1 MEPQAGNV
9 QRERSVTFPALPD
22 GVVAGA
28 LLLGCALIAVVA
40 LMHHPAVSTRHA
52 ADAMTQ
58 IVRFAAADRAVHGT
72 MIVVS
77 GALLFALS
85 VFSVRRGFGNQT
97 VLAGLV
103 VYALGSTAIITAAL
117 IDGFVIP
124 IVAASYAADTPAA
137 LPGAV
142 AALRLCGA
150 AIQVASVFGL
160 GAISVALALWSID
173 LLRTAATPVRL
184 TGALGLIA
192 AVAPA
197 IVLLMAGMIITAHTL
212 VAIILPEAIWYGAVG
227 VLLVR
232 RLT

>member
-1 MEPQAGNV
+1 MEPQAGDV
-9 QRERSVTFPALPD
+9 LRERSVTFRSVPD
-22 GVVAGA
+22 GVVAGT
-28 LLLGCALIAVVA
+28 LLLACALIAVLA

-52 ADAMTQ
+52 AAAMTQ
-58 IVRFAAADRAVHGT
+58 IVRFAAVDRAVHGT
-72 MIVVS
+72 MILVS

-85 VFSVRRGFGNQT
+85 VFSVRRGLGNQT

-103 VYALGSTAIITAAL
+103 LYALGSVAIIAAAL

-142 AALRLCGA
+142 AALRLCAA

-160 GAISVALALWSID
+160 GAISVALALWSVN
-173 LLRTAATPVRL
+173 LLATAATPVRV
-184 TGALGLIA
+184 TAAVGLIA
-192 AVAPA
+192 AVAPT
-197 IVLLMAGMIITAHTL
+197 VVFLTTGMILTAHLL

-232 RLT
+232 RLI